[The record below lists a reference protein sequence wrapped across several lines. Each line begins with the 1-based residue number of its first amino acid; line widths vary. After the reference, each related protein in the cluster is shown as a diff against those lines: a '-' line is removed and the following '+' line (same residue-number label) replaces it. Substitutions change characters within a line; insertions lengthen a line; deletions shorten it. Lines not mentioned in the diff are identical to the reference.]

1 MQQAINYAKALYEL
15 IPDKDAV
22 DAVKEM
28 FTGTPLL
35 ARVLEDPMVSLK
47 KKHQII
53 EDLARK
59 TELAGHLKNFLKY
72 LCDHRDV
79 HMLPAIAE
87 EYDAL
92 WEEKH
97 NILQATLLYARS
109 PEEKYPD
116 KEIHTTLCI
125 QEELL
130 GGLCIHVGH
139 TEYDWSYEG
148 RLKELER
155 KLTVR

>member
-1 MQQAINYAKALYEL
+1 MMQQAINYAKALYEL

-59 TELAGHLKNFLKY
+59 TELAGHLKNFLK
-72 LCDHRDV
+72 
-79 HMLPAIAE
+79 
-87 EYDAL
+87 
-92 WEEKH
+92 
-97 NILQATLLYARS
+97 
-109 PEEKYPD
+109 
-116 KEIHTTLCI
+116 
-125 QEELL
+125 
-130 GGLCIHVGH
+130 
-139 TEYDWSYEG
+139 
-148 RLKELER
+148 
-155 KLTVR
+155 

>member
-1 MQQAINYAKALYEL
+1 MFMMQQAINYAKALYEL

-97 NILQATLLYARS
+97 NILQATLLY
-109 PEEKYPD
+109 
-116 KEIHTTLCI
+116 
-125 QEELL
+125 
-130 GGLCIHVGH
+130 
-139 TEYDWSYEG
+139 
-148 RLKELER
+148 
-155 KLTVR
+155 